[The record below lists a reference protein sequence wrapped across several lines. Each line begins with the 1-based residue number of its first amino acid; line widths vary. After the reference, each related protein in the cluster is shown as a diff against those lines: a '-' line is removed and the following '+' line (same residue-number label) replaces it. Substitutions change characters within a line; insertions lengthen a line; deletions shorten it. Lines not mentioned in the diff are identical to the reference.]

1 MREVQK
7 AYRARLKRSHPAED
21 YVAAEVLKAPSMNY
35 RTVGSPSDIEKTAIF
50 SAQSV
55 P

>member
-21 YVAAEVLKAPSMNY
+21 YVAAEVLNGRVSGLLKVVCAI
-35 RTVGSPSDIEKTAIF
+35 VSDPHQAINK
-50 SAQSV
+50 
-55 P
+55 